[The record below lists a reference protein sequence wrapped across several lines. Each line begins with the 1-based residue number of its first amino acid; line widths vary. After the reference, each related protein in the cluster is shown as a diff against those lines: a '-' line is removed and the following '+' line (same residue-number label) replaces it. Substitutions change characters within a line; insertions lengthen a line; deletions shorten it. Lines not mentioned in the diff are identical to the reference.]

1 LRPMDPHRLTGP
13 AASDV
18 DDWDNDDFVIPSLSV
33 EESDLGD
40 WEASRVS
47 DPQPPPKPTKDTE
60 NIYLGPHGAPPSRG
74 KKPED
79 ISATTG
85 YRDKNSKV
93 REGDQKAFGSGRNSK
108 GGNAGDFLRH
118 HNGANH
124 AKDPFKRAA

>member
-1 LRPMDPHRLTGP
+1 MLAYHRTANLHWLLHM
-13 AASDV
+13 V
-18 DDWDNDDFVIPSLSV
+18 NDHCAFISIFAVPNFTSNVFFSL
-33 EESDLGD
+33 
-40 WEASRVS
+40 
-47 DPQPPPKPTKDTE
+47 QPTKDTE

>member
-1 LRPMDPHRLTGP
+1 MIIVHSYLALLSLTLHRY
-13 AASDV
+13 
-18 DDWDNDDFVIPSLSV
+18 FFFSL
-33 EESDLGD
+33 
-40 WEASRVS
+40 
-47 DPQPPPKPTKDTE
+47 QPTKDTE

-85 YRDKNSKV
+85 YCDKNSKV
-93 REGDQKAFGSGRNSK
+93 REGDQKAFGSGWNSK